1 MTSLYSCS
9 HCAVAAKDCC
19 RTEIISVPLA
29 RNTLSHSLKR
39 GVAVRSR
46 TVQGPGLLWNS
57 SATRATARF
66 PQLVGIARMMRELR
80 SPAAKPGLLSVH
92 ISRFRHRIYIAGAY
106 KAAKVGVASGP
117 PRVCSC
123 RMAWHRRINGVRFVV
138 IAHSQHRRAPRR
150 RVMQAP
156 CRRRRHWQPMR
167 SSPPSQEE
175 ETAPSRCWTTSKPPS
190 SSRAGQWCSSGNSS
204 PNSTCCGLFPP
215 WAFLL

>member
-138 IAHSQHRRAPRR
+138 IAHSQHRRAPRC

-156 CRRRRHWQPMR
+156 LHCAGAAGIGNLCALLHRHR
-167 SSPPSQEE
+167 KK
-175 ETAPSRCWTTSKPPS
+175 KPH
-190 SSRAGQWCSSGNSS
+190 RVVVGQLQNH
-204 PNSTCCGLFPP
+204 LQVV
-215 WAFLL
+215 